1 MPLKAIIN
9 FKKHTAIKISTY
21 YLERFCLGLFQILY
35 PCYLCWFNR
44 LKNKNDN
51 IHKWEAQEIRSPNE
65 HWKYRVDADITENH
79 IILKLIFMRNIILK
93 FMMIRQLF
101 HAIMYVKMSEL
112 TCLMFTEFLSQL
124 TSCYTFQILPNYMS
138 NHHTELKS
146 TRQF

>member
-1 MPLKAIIN
+1 MYVDLIVLKTRMTTFIN
-9 FKKHTAIKISTY
+9 EKIKKSDHQT
-21 YLERFCLGLFQILY
+21 
-35 PCYLCWFNR
+35 N
-44 LKNKNDN
+44 
-51 IHKWEAQEIRSPNE
+51 NE
-65 HWKYRVDADITENH
+65 KYRVDADFTENH
-79 IILKLIFMRNIILK
+79 IIIKLIYLRIIILK

-101 HAIMYVKMSEL
+101 HAIMYVKMSKL